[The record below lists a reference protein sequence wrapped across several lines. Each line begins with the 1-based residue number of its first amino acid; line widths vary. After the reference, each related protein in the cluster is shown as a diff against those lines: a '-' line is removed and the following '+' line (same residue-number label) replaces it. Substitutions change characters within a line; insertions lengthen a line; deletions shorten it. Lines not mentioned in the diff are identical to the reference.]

1 MEALTPDRGLKLFV
15 QATKAYARETGKK
28 EYFLK
33 GQVVDNYVYRV
44 KQVYAFN
51 NWYGFM
57 YVMNESDLNLH

>member
-1 MEALTPDRGLKLFV
+1 MVE
-15 QATKAYARETGKK
+15 
-28 EYFLK
+28 
-33 GQVVDNYVYRV
+33 NYVYRV